1 MILSYWYSNE
11 TFIYKYYSSIRI
23 NILRDQ
29 KIEGLITVKKKVIL
43 TTIVSTIL
51 ITILF
56 LTLTLTFTSGAPTTV
71 NFTVNL
77 SLGGNAVPVVTWVE
91 SGLSPNPTESTATTI
106 WIKFNATDN
115 NGHADIDYSTASVI
129 LTRAGETQ
137 RTSGS
142 CNNYGNDSLT
152 KLFNC
157 SVNMEYYD
165 EDGTW
170 TINAS
175 VQDFSA
181 AYDDD
186 TATTLAYGTLQAL
199 RGSPLGITF
208 GTLNLND
215 NEQATNDPLILNN
228 TGNQNF
234 TQINLTAFDL
244 TGVDNPAQ
252 YIAASDLYANISLND
267 YGDQLSNNT
276 MVALTNGT
284 LYRDIGG
291 VDINRNLYFWINVPS
306 SGLSNQNYTASSLWQ
321 IEVFP

>member
-1 MILSYWYSNE
+1 MLLSFSM
-11 TFIYKYYSSIRI
+11 
-23 NILRDQ
+23 
-29 KIEGLITVKKKVIL
+29 ITVV
-43 TTIVSTIL
+43 
-51 ITILF
+51 
-56 LTLTLTFTSGAPTTV
+56 GAPTTV

-77 SLGGNAVPVVTWVE
+77 SIGGNAVPVVTWVE

-165 EDGTW
+165 EDGAW

-175 VQDFSA
+175 VEDFSA

-199 RGSPLGITF
+199 RGTPLGIEF
-208 GTLNLND
+208 GSVTLGAPF
-215 NEQATNDPLILNN
+215 QATNDPLVLNN

-234 TQINLTAFDL
+234 TQINLTAYDL
-244 TGVDNPAQ
+244 VGVVTPSQ

-267 YGDQLSNNT
+267 FGDQLTNNT

-291 VDINRNLYFWINVPS
+291 VDINRNLYFWVDVPAA
-306 SGLSNQNYTASSLWQ
+306 GLSNQNYTASSLWQ